1 MKKSSMPQ
9 NVLIID
15 SDYDEARDFVKGLR
29 ETTHEKWKV
38 ALHENNKIYG
48 MKRYIKFFTLA
59 LKTVM
64 SAQQYEGKTVLC
76 WQQFYGIAIAFFC
89 RLFHMK
95 KKYQLVIMTFIYKQK
110 KGLAGRLFYHFVKY
124 AITSPYV
131 DKIILTTQSERK
143 KYQEIFGVDEAMFG
157 FAKCGA
163 IEYQPEEFDDNELK
177 KKNYLFSTGRS
188 NRDYSFLM
196 QAIEGTEYQLII
208 ACDTPLLYLLPSHLS
223 SQIWKYFLHIHT
235 EQVLLF
241 F

>member
-95 KKYQLVIMTFIYKQK
+95 RNINL
-110 KGLAGRLFYHFVKY
+110 
-124 AITSPYV
+124 
-131 DKIILTTQSERK
+131 
-143 KYQEIFGVDEAMFG
+143 
-157 FAKCGA
+157 
-163 IEYQPEEFDDNELK
+163 
-177 KKNYLFSTGRS
+177 
-188 NRDYSFLM
+188 
-196 QAIEGTEYQLII
+196 
-208 ACDTPLLYLLPSHLS
+208 
-223 SQIWKYFLHIHT
+223 
-235 EQVLLF
+235 
-241 F
+241 

>member
-143 KYQEIFGVDEAMFG
+143 KYQEIFGV
-157 FAKCGA
+157 
-163 IEYQPEEFDDNELK
+163 YRK
-177 KKNYLFSTGRS
+177 KEIRK
-188 NRDYSFLM
+188 
-196 QAIEGTEYQLII
+196 
-208 ACDTPLLYLLPSHLS
+208 
-223 SQIWKYFLHIHT
+223 WK
-235 EQVLLF
+235 VMS
-241 F
+241 